1 MPLPPGVTT
10 RTYLGTIVGLDGMN
24 ATGVLEFRQPK
35 PIYDAANNV
44 VVGPQKPITATV
56 TNGAFSVALPV
67 SPWQYVVR
75 IATDAIKD
83 VYLLLVEAG
92 ASPLTFASTYL
103 TAGSPDLADF
113 YVLHATFNALAERVA
128 DLEETGGVSVP
139 DATSTTKGALR
150 LTGDL
155 GGTADAPTVPGL
167 AGKYVKPGSGIPSTD
182 LTAAVQA
189 LLVLAGTAVQP
200 GALATVATTGAY
212 ADLTGKPSIPDS
224 YDDLTGTVPTSA
236 LPAIAVTEYLGAA
249 ANQAAMLALVGQLGD
264 WCTRTDLGTTWI
276 ITGPN
281 PAQLAS
287 WTALSYPAAPVTSV
301 NGQAGA
307 VTLAK
312 GDIGLGNV
320 SNLAPADL
328 PVSTAAQTALDGKQA
343 ADADLT
349 AIAGLAPADNDLLQ
363 RIAGAWTHRT
373 PGQVKTS
380 LGLNLVDNT
389 SDANKPISSA
399 TQAALDGKVD
409 ESLIDAAGDLLIGS
423 ADNTLARLAK
433 GSDGQVLTVAGGS
446 VSWGDAPAG
455 GGLQVDPT
463 AARYG
468 CIALTMHPHD
478 VSWISPQY
486 IALTSGRHYMYWL
499 PLPDGTLVT
508 GVRLPVQLAGSG
520 AGELHFAIYQDDN
533 TQLGLSG
540 DVAAQFAG
548 AIAQTWQDVPLT
560 AADETTGSGIWITA
574 LSTMDT
580 GPKVVFSNT
589 DGTNPLAEWLLNP
602 VSHLTALRR
611 EGVASLPATLV
622 PGTATQYIDFAI
634 GVY

>member
-10 RTYLGTIVGLDGMN
+10 RTYTGTIVGLDGVN

-35 PIYDAANNV
+35 PIYDASNNV

-83 VYLLLVEAG
+83 VYLLLVEAS

-103 TAGSPDLADF
+103 AAGSPDLADF

-155 GGTADAPTVPGL
+155 GGTADAPTVPAL

-212 ADLTGKPSIPDS
+212 ADLTG
-224 YDDLTGTVPTSA
+224 TVPTSA

-249 ANQAAMLALVGQLGD
+249 ANQAAMLALTGQLGD
-264 WCTRTDLGTTWI
+264 WCTRTDLGTTWV

-287 WTALSYPAAPVTSV
+287 WTALSYPAAPVSSV

-312 GDIGLGNV
+312 ADIGLGNV

-328 PVSTAAQTALDGKQA
+328 PVSA
-343 ADADLT
+343 
-349 AIAGLAPADNDLLQ
+349 
-363 RIAGAWTHRT
+363 
-373 PGQVKTS
+373 
-380 LGLNLVDNT
+380 
-389 SDANKPISSA
+389 A

-409 ESLIDAAGDLLIGS
+409 EGLIDAAGDLLIGS
-423 ADNTLARLAK
+423 ADNTLTRLAK
-433 GSDGQVLTVAGGS
+433 GTDGQVLTVAGGS
-446 VSWGDAPAG
+446 VSWGDAPA

-499 PLPDGTLVT
+499 PLPVGTLIT
-508 GVRLPVQLAGSG
+508 GVRLPVQLAGAG
-520 AGELHFAIYQDDN
+520 AGELHFAVYQDDN
-533 TQLGLSG
+533 TQLGTSG

-548 AIAQTWQDVPLT
+548 AVAQTWQNVPLT
-560 AADETTGSGIWITA
+560 AAAETTGPGVWITA

-580 GPKVVFSNT
+580 GPKVAFSNT

-602 VSHLTALRR
+602 ANHLTALRR